1 MKKVLIACEESQ
13 AVCIEFR
20 KLGFEAY
27 SCDLQDCSGGH
38 PEWHIKGD
46 ILKFLTPRDSGYG
59 KKDGINFT
67 TCDGSYHI
75 IGAQWDMMIAHP
87 PCTRLTNAGVR
98 WLKEP
103 PKDKTLVEIWREFFE
118 GVELYKALRNAP
130 IQKIA
135 IENPIMHCHAKE
147 ALGII
152 KRNVVQPWWFGD
164 KLFKATGFELIGLDP
179 LVESDK
185 SLRAIVPKPGTQE
198 HKEWSVIHRMSPGQE
213 RAKLRSKTWPGIAK
227 AIAEQW
233 GAQL

>member
-1 MKKVLIACEESQ
+1 MKTAKRVLIACEESQ

-27 SCDLQDCSGGH
+27 SCDLQDCSGGR
-38 PEWHIKGD
+38 PEWHV
-46 ILKFLTPRDSGYG
+46 
-59 KKDGINFT
+59 KDDAVKVANQG
-67 TCDGSYHI
+67 G
-75 IGAQWDMMIAHP
+75 WDLMVAHP

-130 IQKIA
+130 IPKIA
-135 IENPIMHCHAKE
+135 IENLIMHCHAKE

-179 LVESDK
+179 LVESEK

-198 HKEWSVIHRMSPGQE
+198 HKDWSVIHRMSPGPE
-213 RAKLRSKTWPGIAK
+213 RAKLRSKTWPGIAR